1 MKLRGYQFGLAI
13 GLGVFLVFSSCKQ
26 TGTPGGT
33 SALSLKRISV
43 PPRVFTIAGEALAFE
58 ALGDARSFGASLCFA
73 QRLQSR
79 FGKFNHGSRFR
90 LCCESTLPCLSYSY
104 TNVRRYLIYPDLGS
118 RYRNTYV
125 VACN

>member
-13 GLGVFLVFSSCKQ
+13 GLGVFLVFSSCKP

-58 ALGDARSFGASLCFA
+58 ALGDADHSGQVSISLS
-73 QRLQSR
+73 RLQSR
-79 FGKFNHGSRFR
+79 FGKFNHAFVYEYDKQGKV
-90 LCCESTLPCLSYSY
+90 LSQQSL
-104 TNVRRYLIYPDLGS
+104 NLDP
-118 RYRNTYV
+118 
-125 VACN
+125 